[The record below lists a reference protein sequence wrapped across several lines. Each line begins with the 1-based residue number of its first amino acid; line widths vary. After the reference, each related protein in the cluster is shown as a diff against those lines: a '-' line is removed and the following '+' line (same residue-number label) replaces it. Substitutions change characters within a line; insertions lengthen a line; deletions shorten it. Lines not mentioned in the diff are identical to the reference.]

1 MPELE
6 APWQEAPRQPTVEP
20 HEVHIWRSEL
30 DWPASRLTASLPLLS
45 DDERAR
51 ASRFRTASHQNR
63 YVAARAT
70 LRRVLSRY
78 LDVHP
83 RTICFTYNR
92 FGKPFLAEPP
102 HSGLQFSVA
111 HSGDRALYAVACC
124 RVGVDIEQMRSDFDL
139 AAIAAQQF
147 SPLEQSTLRGL
158 PAPLQT
164 AAFYACWTRKEA
176 YIKACGLGLYLPLQE
191 FDVTCAPT
199 DPPRLLTTPPGESSP
214 AQWSL
219 WNIALDKDYAG
230 AVAVECRACRPR
242 YWPAPFRP
250 ND

>member
-1 MPELE
+1 MPEHE
-6 APWQEAPRQPTVEP
+6 APWQEAPRQITVEP
-20 HEVHIWRSEL
+20 DEIHIWRSEL
-30 DWPASRLTASLPLLS
+30 DRPAPWLTASLPLLS

-51 ASRFRTASHQNR
+51 ASRFHAALHQNR
-63 YVAARAT
+63 YITARAA

-78 LDVHP
+78 LDIHP
-83 RTICFTYNR
+83 RTIRFTYNR

-102 HSGLQFSVA
+102 LPGLQFSVA
-111 HSGDRALYAVACC
+111 HSGDLALYAVACC
-124 RVGVDIEQMRSDFDL
+124 RVGVDIEQMRPDFDL

-191 FDVTCAPT
+191 FDVTCTPA
-199 DPPRLLTTPPGESSP
+199 DPPRLLTTAPGESSP
-214 AQWSL
+214 EQWSL
-219 WNIALDKDYAG
+219 WNIPLDKDYAG
-230 AVAVECRACRPR
+230 AVAAECRVCRLR
-242 YWPAPFRP
+242 YRLLSPP
-250 ND
+250 D